1 MVECGLSGAVY
12 FVDDNFIGNRRA
24 VLELLP
30 HLIEWQK
37 RTGFAIQFA
46 CEATLNIA
54 KRPEILRQ
62 MREAYFTTV
71 FCGNRNA
78 GSRCARGDV

>member
-1 MVECGLSGAVY
+1 MTQSGRAGAVY

-24 VLELLP
+24 VMELLP
-30 HLIEWQK
+30 HLIDWQQ
-37 RTGFAIQFA
+37 RNGYPLQFA

-54 KRPEILRQ
+54 QSPKLLEM

-71 FCGNRNA
+71 FLWH
-78 GSRCARGDV
+78 